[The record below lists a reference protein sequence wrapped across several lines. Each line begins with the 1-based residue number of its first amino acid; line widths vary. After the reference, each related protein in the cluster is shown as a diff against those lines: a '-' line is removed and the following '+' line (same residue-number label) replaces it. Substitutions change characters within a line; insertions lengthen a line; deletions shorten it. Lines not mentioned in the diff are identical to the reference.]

1 MKRFKEEMGNFLKK
15 IAVTITVTA
24 LLTGIITWTKRVN
37 DYVFLNEI

>member
-1 MKRFKEEMGNFLKK
+1 MKGFKEEMGNFLKK

-24 LLTGIITWTKRVN
+24 PLTGIMTRAKRVN